1 MEGHSNI
8 LKERTIGIEA
18 FGRPASYDPSDDA
31 TVRVKAGEV
40 RKRLNLYYTGEGKA
54 NELKIELPAGG
65 YVPDFVWSQVA
76 ADVSSLKT
84 LELPPVVKRPRRT
97 RWLVAAFLTACGIF
111 GWIEFRQPHTPLE
124 QFWQPV
130 LQGGTPALL
139 CAAYVPVYADREP
152 NRDNPTKAE
161 DFVVLNDQFVGGG
174 DLMAAARLSALLTK
188 MNRAYQIRIGTE
200 VTFQD
205 LRAGPAV
212 LIGYSYTRWRE
223 ISQDL
228 RYFIDASR
236 RPVVITDYGKPTK
249 WSLPNLS
256 GDRHTAEDYA
266 IVSRVFQPETR
277 AMMVE
282 VAGITQYGTEAAAD
296 LITDPDLLAYALR
309 SAPAGWQRKNLQLVL
324 HVKVISGSPA
334 APTVIASYFW

>member
-1 MEGHSNI
+1 M
-8 LKERTIGIEA
+8 
-18 FGRPASYDPSDDA
+18 
-31 TVRVKAGEV
+31 
-40 RKRLNLYYTGEGKA
+40 
-54 NELKIELPAGG
+54 KIELPAGG
-65 YVPDFVWSQVA
+65 YVPDFVWSRA
-76 ADVSSLKT
+76 ATGVSSLST
-84 LELPPVVKRPRRT
+84 LELPPVAKQPRRI
-97 RWLVAAFLTACGIF
+97 RWLVAVVILIAGGIL
-111 GWIEFRQPHTPLE
+111 GLVEFRRPHTPLD

-174 DLMAAARLSALLTK
+174 DLVAAARLSALFTR

-256 GDRHTAEDYA
+256 AGRHTEEDYA